1 MDNQIRRMIVKS
13 HDENQTDLH
22 DSGRLVGVVGVAV
35 TFEPELKGEKE
46 PAIVREEAFR
56 KREGEGP
63 RGRAQLESGC
73 TVRSGDQNILVY
85 RHLGAGHHFVD
96 LPFSSWFFQQTMPAV
111 GLSLCPVLARRSEEQ
126 ISGGLFL

>member
-63 RGRAQLESGC
+63 RDRAQLESGC
-73 TVRSGDQNILVY
+73 TVRSGD
-85 RHLGAGHHFVD
+85 
-96 LPFSSWFFQQTMPAV
+96 
-111 GLSLCPVLARRSEEQ
+111 
-126 ISGGLFL
+126 